1 MSRGPKMGDDDACI
15 QEGIYFVTKGSTLRK
30 MAKVFNKSP
39 STIKKDLDYIE
50 DLDKGLYAQVRKQV
64 QINLDQRCFRGGEST
79 REKFLRLELAQEAI
93 SIEEMKNR

>member
-39 STIKKDLDYIE
+39 STIKKDLDHIE
-50 DLDKGLYAQVRKQV
+50 DLDKGLYAQVRNK
-64 QINLDQRCFRGGEST
+64 CKS
-79 REKFLRLELAQEAI
+79 I
-93 SIEEMKNR
+93 SINDASVVVNPQEKNFFVWNWHKKQFQLKK

>member
-39 STIKKDLDYIE
+39 STIKK